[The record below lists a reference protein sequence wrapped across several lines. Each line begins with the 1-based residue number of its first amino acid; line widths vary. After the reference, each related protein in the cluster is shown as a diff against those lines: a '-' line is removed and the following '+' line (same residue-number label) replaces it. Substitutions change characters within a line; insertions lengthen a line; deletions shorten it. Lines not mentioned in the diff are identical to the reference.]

1 MSSIE
6 KEVKIGYNWRAKWSV
21 HDSEHLNWNNILFYL
36 RPSEAPPQKAPLSDK
51 FDQII
56 SPTFSHEEVEECTSV
71 YKKNGSLRT
80 KIHFKVEIRRSTQE

>member
-56 SPTFSHEEVEECTSV
+56 SPTFSHEEEDECTSV
-71 YKKNGSLRT
+71 YKKERLITYQNSLQSWNS
-80 KIHFKVEIRRSTQE
+80 K